1 MKERSLLRT
10 VKMRQEV
17 NEVRDDVT
25 EEMKAKTQEETK
37 EKLQEETKKKS
48 KEETK
53 KKSKDEIK
61 EKTEKKTEEEPQE
74 HIKEDFRNIDRYA
87 ENIDRDSELLRLL
100 SHHPERGMEAILD
113 EYGAAVE
120 TICRNFL
127 YDCSQEDRE
136 EVVAD
141 TFFKLW
147 KYRERIQIDE
157 KSSLKMYLYQIARNT
172 ARDFRRKKNR
182 QPVISVEEAALNCVE
197 NPEQVVLQTR
207 VENPEQV
214 VLQSEMEAILHKM
227 VDQLKEP
234 DRTIFIARY
243 FYGFSV
249 KEAAEKTG
257 VTIKKAENIL
267 YRGKK
272 RLEQAL
278 KAYM

>member
-1 MKERSLLRT
+1 MKARSLSGI

-17 NEVRDDVT
+17 NEAREDVT
-25 EEMKAKTQEETK
+25 EETKEKIQEETK
-37 EKLQEETKKKS
+37 EETKEKTERKTE
-48 KEETK
+48 K
-53 KKSKDEIK
+53 
-61 EKTEKKTEEEPQE
+61 KTEKKTEEKAEEDTKE
-74 HIKEDFRNIDRYA
+74 HIKEDFRNIDRNSG
-87 ENIDRDSELLRLL
+87 NIDGDSEFLRLL

-182 QPVISVEEAALNCVE
+182 QPVISVEEAVLNCVE
-197 NPEQVVLQTR
+197 NPEQVVLKSKM
-207 VENPEQV
+207 ENPEQV
-214 VLQSEMEAILHKM
+214 VLQSEMETILHKM

-234 DRTIFIARY
+234 DRTLFIARY

-257 VTIKKAENIL
+257 VTVKKAENIL

>member
-25 EEMKAKTQEETK
+25 EEMKAKTQEEIK
-37 EKLQEETKKKS
+37 EKLQ
-48 KEETK
+48 
-53 KKSKDEIK
+53 
-61 EKTEKKTEEEPQE
+61 
-74 HIKEDFRNIDRYA
+74 EDFRNIDRYA
-87 ENIDRDSELLRLL
+87 ENIDKDSELLWLL
-100 SHHPERGMEAILD
+100 NHHPERGMEAILD

-197 NPEQVVLQTR
+197 NPEQVVLQ
-207 VENPEQV
+207 
-214 VLQSEMEAILHKM
+214 SEMEAILHKM

>member
-25 EEMKAKTQEETK
+25 EEMKAKTQEEIK
-37 EKLQEETKKKS
+37 EKLQ
-48 KEETK
+48 
-53 KKSKDEIK
+53 
-61 EKTEKKTEEEPQE
+61 
-74 HIKEDFRNIDRYA
+74 EDFRNIDRYA

-141 TFFKLW
+141 AFFKLW

-182 QPVISVEEAALNCVE
+182 QPVISVEEAALNC
-197 NPEQVVLQTR
+197 

>member
-25 EEMKAKTQEETK
+25 EEMKAKTQEEIK
-37 EKLQEETKKKS
+37 EKLQ
-48 KEETK
+48 
-53 KKSKDEIK
+53 
-61 EKTEKKTEEEPQE
+61 
-74 HIKEDFRNIDRYA
+74 EDFRNIDRYA

-141 TFFKLW
+141 AFFKLW

-182 QPVISVEEAALNCVE
+182 QPVISVEEAAL
-197 NPEQVVLQTR
+197 
-207 VENPEQV
+207 
-214 VLQSEMEAILHKM
+214 H
-227 VDQLKEP
+227 
-234 DRTIFIARY
+234 
-243 FYGFSV
+243 
-249 KEAAEKTG
+249 
-257 VTIKKAENIL
+257 
-267 YRGKK
+267 
-272 RLEQAL
+272 
-278 KAYM
+278 

>member
-25 EEMKAKTQEETK
+25 EEMKAKTQEEIK

-48 KEETK
+48 KDETK
-53 KKSKDEIK
+53 KKSKNEK

-100 SHHPERGMEAILD
+100 SHQPERGMEVVLD

-197 NPEQVVLQTR
+197 NPEQVVLQ
-207 VENPEQV
+207 
-214 VLQSEMEAILHKM
+214 SEMEAILHKM